1 MKARVLPREEWGK
14 LGVSGI
20 PQIGLTLRPEDV
32 QILVVEDGERVV
44 ATMGVFRVTH
54 FESLWIDPEYRGNAG
69 LGRRLIKAG
78 IEAARKWTDR
88 WVWGASDTD
97 HMNDII
103 SRIGGKPLPIQTHI
117 IHMGGN

>member
-14 LGVSGI
+14 LEVSGI

-32 QILVVEDGERVV
+32 QVLVVEDGGRVV

-78 IEAARKWTDR
+78 IEAARKWATD
-88 WVWGASDTD
+88 WAWGASGTD
-97 HMNDII
+97 HMDSIM
-103 SRIGGKPLPIQTHI
+103 SR
-117 IHMGGN
+117 MGGQKVPVSTFVVPIH